1 VGPQKFGQPGL
12 GWWWRWCLKL
22 LLVGL
27 QMLEGLKYCLHQLV
41 LAGNELLDLRVSL
54 FVGVV
59 ALAIA
64 VGPCVHHLRG
74 FRKGRM
80 RY

>member
-1 VGPQKFGQPGL
+1 
-12 GWWWRWCLKL
+12 
-22 LLVGL
+22 
-27 QMLEGLKYCLHQLV
+27 MLEGLKYCLHQLV

-74 FRKGRM
+74 FRKRRM